1 MGAKNSESC
10 LIEIQ
15 CACESNEAILVSSLS
30 SSFRFLTL
38 KLEVIA
44 IKFMS

>member
-1 MGAKNSESC
+1 MDAKTLKSC

-15 CACESNEAILVSSLS
+15 CVCESNEAILVSNLS
-30 SSFRFLTL
+30 SSFRFLTI
-38 KLEVIA
+38 KLNISA